1 MLSASVDGNLLGLHN
16 SSDHT
21 HPRPIIANL
30 NPPRLE
36 TSKEIKKKTELSHR
50 EFAAA
55 SPGTW

>member
-21 HPRPIIANL
+21 HPHPIIANL

-36 TSKEIKKKTELSHR
+36 TSKEIKKKN
-50 EFAAA
+50 
-55 SPGTW
+55 